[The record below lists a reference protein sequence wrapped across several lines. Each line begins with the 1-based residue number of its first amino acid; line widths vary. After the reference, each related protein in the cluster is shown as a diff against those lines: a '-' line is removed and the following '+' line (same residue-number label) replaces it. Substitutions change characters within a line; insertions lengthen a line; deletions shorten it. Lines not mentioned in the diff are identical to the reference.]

1 MSPQHY
7 AEMDFEIW
15 LSSRSSHN
23 LTSLH
28 VIMNMTGNILATA
41 GSLLCW
47 RLRLTENKFQCLQT
61 DHDGHWEY
69 AFQRA

>member
-28 VIMNMTGNILATA
+28 VIMNMTGNILLEVFYVG
-41 GSLLCW
+41 GS
-47 RLRLTENKFQCLQT
+47 
-61 DHDGHWEY
+61 D
-69 AFQRA
+69 

>member
-7 AEMDFEIW
+7 VETDFEIW

-23 LTSLH
+23 LTSPH
-28 VIMNMTGNILATA
+28 VITNMTRNILATA
-41 GSLLCW
+41 ESLSCL
-47 RLRLTENKFQCLQT
+47 RLRLMEKNFQCLQT
-61 DHDGHWEY
+61 DHGEHWEH